1 MKRELPVLSRATNSE
16 KSMLTV
22 PSVIPSYTILSNFVV
37 NDFLFDKYFISRK
50 SKDTVADT
58 SLAINSVSGLELT

>member
-1 MKRELPVLSRATNSE
+1 
-16 KSMLTV
+16 MLTV
-22 PSVIPSYTILSNFVV
+22 PSVIPSYTILSSFVV